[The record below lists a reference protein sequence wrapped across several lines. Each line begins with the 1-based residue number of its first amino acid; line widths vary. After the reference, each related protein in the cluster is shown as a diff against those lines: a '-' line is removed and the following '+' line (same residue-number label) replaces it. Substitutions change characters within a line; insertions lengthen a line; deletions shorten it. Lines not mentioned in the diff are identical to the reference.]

1 MIRRLDHNVTWVGRA
16 LWLAANRLGLV
27 RGRIIRIPRLRPVA
41 PASSPRRLI
50 GLDIPLH
57 EARAMGEE
65 YELPPIITLE
75 EAATIARRSP
85 FTIKRLVSEGRFPR
99 SAKTGKPLL
108 FLRDRFIQ
116 ELVKE
121 HR

>member
-1 MIRRLDHNVTWVGRA
+1 MHPKAYSIARSC
-16 LWLAANRLGLV
+16 WLLARHAGLV
-27 RGRIIRIPRLRPVA
+27 RGRVIRVPRPRPVVA
-41 PASSPRRLI
+41 ATPSRRLI

-57 EARAMGEE
+57 EARAMAEE